1 MTFLRWISCHLI
13 LTIVVVSGVVA
24 WYYRDAL
31 ATDYARLTGKEIATP
46 VAVSNETVA
55 QQEIEA
61 APAPVPAPAPSMP
74 SGQSTDASPRVDP
87 VPGQPSID
95 VVESQQVD
103 IPGSQPA
110 DQQSQPDAIQPGMFP
125 PPEMPGPAF
134 PEPGRDVVFPGQQQA
149 ASQFAP
155 PVEKRVAD
163 SAPLD
168 APPRAPDSGSMF
180 PPDDYDPETVR
191 VAAAEQPGAGMM
203 GADAP
208 LQERPDAI
216 VEPRFPAAVAT
227 VDDTPMPSQSR
238 GQQDQS
244 GYEARLETARRLL
257 WAGDLDNARH
267 EYEGL
272 MAVDP
277 SNPEVASELGN
288 LLMQQDRVE
297 KASQVYDAAIA
308 NFRRQ
313 QRDNEAIGLIRFISR
328 YNPALADSLYNK
340 YWQ

>member
-13 LTIVVVSGVVA
+13 LTIVVVSGMVA

-31 ATDYARLTGKEIATP
+31 AADYARLTGKEIATP

-55 QQEIEA
+55 QQEIET

-74 SGQSTDASPRVDP
+74 SGQSTDASTRVDP

-95 VVESQQVD
+95 VVESQQGD

-110 DQQSQPDAIQPGMFP
+110 DQQSQSDAIQPGMFP

-155 PVEKRVAD
+155 PVENRVAD
-163 SAPLD
+163 SDPL
-168 APPRAPDSGSMF
+168 AVPPGKPDSGSMF
-180 PPDDYDPETVR
+180 PPDDYDPETGR
-191 VAAAEQPGAGMM
+191 VAAAEQPGASMM
-203 GADAP
+203 GADP
-208 LQERPDAI
+208 QQEMPGVS

-227 VDDTPMPSQSR
+227 VDDSQMPPQSR
-238 GQQDQS
+238 GKQDQS
-244 GYEARLETARRLL
+244 SYEARLETARRLL

-272 MAVDP
+272 MAADP
-277 SNPEVASELGN
+277 ANPEVASELGN

-297 KASQVYDAAIA
+297 EASQVYDAAIA